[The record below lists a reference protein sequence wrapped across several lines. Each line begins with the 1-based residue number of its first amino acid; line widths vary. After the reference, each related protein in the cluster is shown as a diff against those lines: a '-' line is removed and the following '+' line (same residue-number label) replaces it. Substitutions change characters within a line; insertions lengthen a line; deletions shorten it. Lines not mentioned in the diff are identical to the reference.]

1 MVKEGEKLFTQNCSP
16 VQQIEGEGGMIRPQL
31 TGIGN
36 WGASVLAEK
45 ILDPNRNVSASFR
58 NYIIRTKDGRT
69 LTGLFRREEG
79 ATVIFAD
86 VTGKEFTLSKAD
98 IAGQEVSEIGR
109 AHV

>member
-1 MVKEGEKLFTQNCSP
+1 
-16 VQQIEGEGGMIRPQL
+16 MIGPQL
-31 TGIGN
+31 TDIGN
-36 WGASVLAEK
+36 WGASALAEK

-98 IAGQEVSEIGR
+98 IAGQEVSEFTLMPGNFGEVLSQEDR
-109 AHV
+109 KSTRLNSSH